1 MTEVLW
7 QEKTPYQELAVYRTA
22 QYGLMLVLDQAV
34 QTTDADEFFYHEMLV
49 HVPLVAHPD
58 PRRVLIIGGGD
69 GGTLREA
76 LKHPSVE
83 RVDMVEIDLRVVEA
97 GRRFFP
103 ALSASF
109 ADPRA
114 NLLIADG
121 IRHVAEAPPGEYD
134 CILVDSTDPV
144 GPAVG
149 LFAADFYRNCHRALG
164 EQGILTVQSES
175 PLANR
180 DLIREVGGRLA
191 GIFPSSGVYLGPV
204 PTYPTGLWSY
214 SYGSKGADISR
225 FDPERADRLST
236 RYYNAAVHTGACRL
250 PPFLLEN
257 G

>member
-7 QEKTPYQELAVYRTA
+7 QETTPYQELAVYQTA
-22 QYGLMLVLDQAV
+22 QYGRMLVLDKAV
-34 QTTDADEFFYHEMLV
+34 QTTEADEFFYHEMLV
-49 HVPLVAHPD
+49 HVPLTAHPD

-76 LKHPSVE
+76 LKHESVE
-83 RVDMVEIDLRVVEA
+83 RVDMVEIDERVVEA
-97 GRRFFP
+97 SRRFFP
-103 ALSASF
+103 ALSAAF

-121 IRHVAEAPPGEYD
+121 IRHVAEARPGEYD

-149 LFAADFYRNCHRALG
+149 LFAAEFYQSCHRALG

-175 PLANR
+175 PLANKE
-180 DLIREVGGRLA
+180 LIREVGGRLA
-191 GIFPSSGVYLGPV
+191 GLFPHSGVYLGPV

-214 SYGSKGADISR
+214 SYGAKGAAISR
-225 FDPERADRLST
+225 FDQGRADRLNT
-236 RYYNAAVHTGACRL
+236 RYYSAAIHTAVCRL
-250 PPFLLEN
+250 PAFLVEN